1 MSISITKQEFEM
13 YLKLNDIKYIRLA
26 FLDLL
31 SQMRFITLPVK
42 RKDEIYNNEIS
53 FDGSSITCL
62 KKDTDSDLYLH
73 PDFSSMCILKYLDQQ
88 EPTLNI
94 FCDLYETT
102 SIPYKND
109 SRYILKK
116 RLSDLMVQGLYFNL
130 GIEIEFYLL
139 DENNQFVDKSSYF
152 EIGDEKC
159 EKCIHEIISTLE
171 KMGIDVR
178 AFHHEVGPS
187 QYEISYNYAEPIK
200 TIENM
205 VIIKDAIDKIAKR
218 HHLSASFIPK
228 IKNGLAGNGLH
239 MNLSLKDEYNNN
251 LFADDNFISE
261 YAQYFINGIL
271 SHATEINV
279 FANTTNNSYLRLS
292 DGIEAPRYISYGLY
306 NRSAMIRIPK
316 SSISKK
322 RIEIR
327 NPDHYLSPYIYVY
340 LLIQSGLDGVNKK
353 VNKYQPL
360 DSKKEKDFSNLSLLP
375 LNLLNAK
382 QATKNS
388 QFIKENL
395 SSVFLDLYFSAHE
408 KSTL

>member
-13 YLKLNDIKYIRLA
+13 YLKLHDIQYIRLS

-31 SQMRFITLPVK
+31 SNIRFVTLPVK

-62 KKDTDSDLYLH
+62 KNDTDSDLYLH
-73 PDFSSMCILKYLDQQ
+73 PDFSSMCILRYLDQQ

-94 FCDLYETT
+94 FCDLYEN
-102 SIPYKND
+102 SSVPYKND
-109 SRYILKK
+109 GRYILKN
-116 RLSDLMVQGLYFNL
+116 RLNYLKTQGLYFNL
-130 GIEIEFYLL
+130 GVEIEFYLL
-139 DENNQFVDKSSYF
+139 DGSGNFIDHATYF

-187 QYEISYNYAEPIK
+187 QYEISYNYSEPIK

-218 HHLSASFIPK
+218 HSLRASFLPK
-228 IKNGLAGNGLH
+228 LKTGLAGNGLH
-239 MNLSLKDEYNNN
+239 MNLSLKDEENNN
-251 LFADDNFISE
+251 LFADDTFISE

-271 SHATEINV
+271 DHAKEINY
-279 FANTTNNSYLRLS
+279 FANTINNSYLRLS

-316 SSISKK
+316 STISKK

-327 NPDHYLSPYIYVY
+327 NPDHFLSPYVYTY
-340 LLIQSGLDGVNKK
+340 LLIQAGLDGVKLK
-353 VNKYQPL
+353 LTKYSPL
-360 DSKKEKDFSNLSLLP
+360 DPKKEKDFSNLLLLP
-375 LNLLNAK
+375 LNLLNA
-382 QATKNS
+382 QQEAINS
-388 QFIKENL
+388 KFIKDNL
-395 SSVFLDLYFSAHE
+395 SESYLTLYILAHE
-408 KSTL
+408 KNTI